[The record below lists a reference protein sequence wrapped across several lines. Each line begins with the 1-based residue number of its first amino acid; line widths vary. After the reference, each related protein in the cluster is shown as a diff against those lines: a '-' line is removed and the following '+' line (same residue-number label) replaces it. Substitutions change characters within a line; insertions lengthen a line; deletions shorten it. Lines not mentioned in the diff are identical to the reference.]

1 MAEDLRSAN
10 IYPHIHVFSASDS
23 TTTEIQLPNDAN
35 RVTVGSSNKDLFI
48 CQNGATDGGAVPS
61 NKAFVPSSNYLQLR
75 IGRGKNRAESIFV
88 SSQSGSANVTLILE
102 EI

>member
-1 MAEDLRSAN
+1 MAEDLRGAN
-10 IYPHIHVFSASDS
+10 IYPHVHVFSAVDS
-23 TTTEIQLPNDAN
+23 STTEIQLPSECN
-35 RVTVGSSNKDLFI
+35 RITVGSENKDLYVS
-48 CQNGATDGGAVPS
+48 QNGATDAGSVPA
-61 NKAFVPSSNYLQLR
+61 NKAFIPKSNYLQLR

>member
-10 IYPHIHVFSASDS
+10 IYPHIHVFSAGDAEA
-23 TTTEIQLPNDAN
+23 TEVKLPSECN
-35 RVTVGSSNKDLFI
+35 RITVGSSNKDLYVS
-48 CQNGATDGGAVPS
+48 QNGATDGAAVPA
-61 NKAFVPSSNYLQLR
+61 NKAFIPSANYLQLR

-88 SSQSGSANVTLILE
+88 SSQSGAANVTLILE